1 MDYKYAP
8 LPLAIYEFK
17 SHQSILVDYVHS
29 VLAKCAGTYL
39 NGIGSIFSITLI
51 STFMQFLAAS
61 IWSRFADLSKANGA
75 MYVLSQCMSVVNH

>member
-17 SHQSILVDYVHS
+17 SHQSDLVDNVHS

-39 NGIGSIFSITLI
+39 NGIRSIFSITLM
-51 STFMQFLAAS
+51 STFKQFLAAS
-61 IWSRFADLSKANGA
+61 IWSRFADLLKANDEV
-75 MYVLSQCMSVVNH
+75 YVVSQWM